1 MTSSGSGSTSSTG
14 EIAAFCT
21 IWYDDVTRTGYTEPV
36 ATVPE
41 HRQRGLG
48 KAVLYEALWRLQGIG
63 GTLATVGGFSPEAN
77 ALYGSVFSRDCVL
90 VEPWVKEIGG

>member
-1 MTSSGSGSTSSTG
+1 M
-14 EIAAFCT
+14 
-21 IWYDDVTRTGYTEPV
+21 
-36 ATVPE
+36 PE